1 MLVSTSCSVITLSIL
16 SIISITWSYTFLE
29 FIHAFT
35 SRHTPQTVHN
45 YSFQGNDIPE
55 MLQLDFG
62 AFIQLDAEE
71 TVHFALNYPSASEN
85 EWLKSEPYGRGVIR
99 LGPDKRAFL
108 VSIFHQL
115 HCLHYLESEIR
126 NGNKTHW
133 PHLQHCLNILRQWT
147 LCQADIT
154 LEQGSFM
161 SKNFTADRWG
171 DQYTC
176 RDWNIL
182 YDEMKKNWIEFYRYR
197 VEKGIIKVMDEPVI
211 V

>member
-85 EWLKSEPYGRGVIR
+85 EWLKSEPYGRG
-99 LGPDKRAFL
+99 
-108 VSIFHQL
+108 
-115 HCLHYLESEIR
+115 
-126 NGNKTHW
+126 
-133 PHLQHCLNILRQWT
+133 
-147 LCQADIT
+147 ADIT

-197 VEKGIIKVMDEPVI
+197 VEKGIIKYHYWYKL
-211 V
+211 

>member
-1 MLVSTSCSVITLSIL
+1 MASGMFTMITLSIL

-99 LGPDKRAFL
+99 LGPDK
-108 VSIFHQL
+108 H
-115 HCLHYLESEIR
+115 
-126 NGNKTHW
+126 
-133 PHLQHCLNILRQWT
+133 
-147 LCQADIT
+147 IT

-182 YDEMKKNWIEFYRYR
+182 YDEMKKN
-197 VEKGIIKVMDEPVI
+197 
-211 V
+211 